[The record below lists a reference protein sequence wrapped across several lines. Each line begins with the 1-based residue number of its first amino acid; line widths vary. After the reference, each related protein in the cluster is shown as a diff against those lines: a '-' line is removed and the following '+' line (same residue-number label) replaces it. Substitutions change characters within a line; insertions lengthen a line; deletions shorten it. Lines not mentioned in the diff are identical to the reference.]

1 MGGLQTEI
9 ALYEELRVG
18 LEEEA
23 FGKWVLIHGKEKNG
37 IFDTFQDAAVEAGFR
52 FGRGP
57 YLIRRIGAVRE
68 QTSAAARFGSSYA
81 YG

>member
-1 MGGLQTEI
+1 MSVLQTEI
-9 ALYEELRVG
+9 AVYENLRVD
-18 LEEEA
+18 LEQES
-23 FGKWVLIHGKEKNG
+23 FGKWILIHGKENIG
-37 IFDTFQDAAVEAGFR
+37 IFDTFEDAAVEAGRR

-57 YLIRRIGAVRE
+57 YLIRQVGAVHE